1 MAESSKNSERDL
13 LRLGYSLMAS
23 IVIVLC
29 IICALVVYLWKDR
42 KKVHIQREMDVD
54 VINMSSSVNASEM
67 VDGNVRK
74 VIDGKVVDV
83 VLQKSTAESGIDIN
97 VRMVM
102 QGSAKVTIGPS
113 SEHIVEGVEIKE
125 NSSESSSDLW
135 DQQGHS
141 QPNTQTK
148 DVIRST
154 S

>member
-29 IICALVVYLWKDR
+29 IICALVVCLWKE
-42 KKVHIQREMDVD
+42 REMDVD

-83 VLQKSTAESGIDIN
+83 VLQKSTAESGIDIK
-97 VRMVM
+97 
-102 QGSAKVTIGPS
+102 GI
-113 SEHIVEGVEIKE
+113 
-125 NSSESSSDLW
+125 
-135 DQQGHS
+135 
-141 QPNTQTK
+141 QTAFL
-148 DVIRST
+148 VHFHLLFTFQMAVSIRKC
-154 S
+154 